1 MLLTSMTDRAAAHV
15 AGRTA
20 RFDLR
25 TRWFGTGRTVLAAA
39 QLSVL
44 LFTPLKALLVPV
56 LGMGHYP
63 RCDGVRAASAVCLG
77 GDAVG
82 DEARRWLMAAILL
95 LVASGYRPRWTAL
108 PHLWVAYSV
117 AVSIS
122 VPDGG
127 ESIGMIVCFLITPI
141 ALADDRTWHWTPAR
155 RDQGPSR
162 RVVTCVCFLAL
173 RAQIAYLYLDSAISK
188 FGVADWA
195 NGTAEY
201 YFLRDNM
208 FGVGQ
213 PWSSLALWASTYA
226 VVVVAMT
233 WGALLTEIAIGVCV
247 LAKGPWRKA
256 GMVLD
261 ILLHG
266 SIVLTMGLWSFAFV
280 MIGSS
285 VLCATPVDAHR
296 ERKGARGPGT
306 ATGTAPSGTEDG
318 AGTSGVP
325 AGEAGPGEPLTPGA
339 VPAAAG
345 G

>member
-1 MLLTSMTDRAAAHV
+1 MSLTPLLNTATQWV
-15 AGRTA
+15 TGRTA

-25 TRWFGTGRTVLAAA
+25 NRWFGVGRTVLASA

-63 RCDGVRAASAVCLG
+63 RCDGVRAASAVCVG
-77 GDAVG
+77 GGSVG
-82 DEARRWLMAAILL
+82 DEVRRWVMVAILL
-95 LVASGYRPRWTAL
+95 LVVSGYRPRWTAL
-108 PHLWVAYSV
+108 PHAWVAYSV

-127 ESIGMIVCFLITPI
+127 ESIGMIVSFLLVPI
-141 ALADDRTWHWTPAR
+141 ALADDRTWHWTRPETE
-155 RDQGPSR
+155 QNPSFR
-162 RVVTCVCFLAL
+162 IVAYVCFLAL

-213 PWSSLALWASTYA
+213 PWSALALWVSKYA
-226 VVVVAMT
+226 IIVVALT
-233 WGALLTEIAIGVCV
+233 WGALLIEIAIGVCV
-247 LAKGPWRKA
+247 LLKGPWRKA
-256 GMVLD
+256 GMALD

-285 VLCATPVDAHR
+285 VLCATPGRGRPR
-296 ERKGARGPGT
+296 EAVPRG
-306 ATGTAPSGTEDG
+306 TGTAGGT
-318 AGTSGVP
+318 GTDALGD
-325 AGEAGPGEPLTPGA
+325 AETPDAAVDAPTAASGA
-339 VPAAAG
+339 VPAPAG
-345 G
+345 T